1 VRKYIGIA
9 LLLAVSFGLLAACGG
24 GTANKP
30 SSNPSSSSPSPTA
43 ESNEAYVKAEELFKK
58 TNCISCH
65 GVNLEGRVG
74 PATNLQKI
82 GGSKTKEQI
91 ANQISNG
98 GGGMPVYKTKLSEDE
113 INLLADWLSSKK

>member
-1 VRKYIGIA
+1 VRKPLGIA
-9 LLLAVSFGLLAACGG
+9 LLLTVSFGLLAACGG
-24 GTANKP
+24 GSANKQSTSP
-30 SSNPSSSSPSPTA
+30 SLSSPSSTA